1 MGLQRTASRKK
12 PVNLT
17 LAPDLMAQ
25 SDVCDFDQ
33 YKRRLVA
40 PLVLKKALAKDA
52 FSDRRTF
59 PVFRI
64 KAKEV
69 VLNPLDIVSLT
80 LPQIGPLVGS
90 LADHGQVIQDSL
102 DEVFSRSWS

>member
-1 MGLQRTASRKK
+1 VPFVLILQS
-12 PVNLT
+12 
-17 LAPDLMAQ
+17 
-25 SDVCDFDQ
+25 SFFDQ

-40 PLVLKKALAKDA
+40 PLVLKKVLAKDA

-102 DEVFSRSWS
+102 DEVFSRSWG